1 MLNSLDVIIIVI
13 VLAGSYLGFTRGV
26 LAEIIALVGV
36 VLGIAL
42 ATHFYVQTSE
52 ALLPTLRNE
61 EITSF
66 ISFLLLYASG
76 VLAFFLVYLVVK
88 SNMAGAAIGSI
99 SRIAGAI
106 IGALKSALFIV
117 MVIFLVIFL
126 WGPENSFTSGTII
139 LPRILPR
146 SQVVVNLLPEAMQ
159 PSLNDFLKDL
169 SDDDGTGVE

>member
-1 MLNSLDVIIIVI
+1 MLNSLDVIIVVI
-13 VLAGSYLGFTRGV
+13 IMAGAYLGFTRGV

-42 ATHFYVQTSE
+42 ASHFYVQTSE
-52 ALLPTLRNE
+52 VLLSTLRDE

-66 ISFLLLYASG
+66 IAFLLLYASG

-88 SNMAGAAIGSI
+88 SNMAGAAIGSL

-106 IGALKSALFIV
+106 IGAFKSALFVV
-117 MVIFLVIFL
+117 MVIFLVIFF
-126 WGPENSFTSGTII
+126 WGPENSFTSGTIL
-139 LPRILPR
+139 LPHILPR
-146 SQVVVNLLPEAMQ
+146 SQVVVNLLPEAMH

-169 SDDDGTGVE
+169 SDDDETGVE